1 MKKIGTFLTA
11 MALVAALV
19 TACGG
24 SSSSVESTAAVA
36 ETSSAANP
44 TAVTGPTITIASM
57 AFGRP
62 LTVGPG
68 TQVNIVNND
77 SVEHSVT
84 SQTAGAFDVRV
95 DGGKNK
101 TLTAPTE
108 PGQYQF
114 YCVYHPSM
122 KGMPIVT

>member
-1 MKKIGTFLTA
+1 MKKIGTFLAA
-11 MALVAALV
+11 MAFVAALV

-36 ETSSAANP
+36 ETSSAPNP
-44 TAVTGPTITIASM
+44 AAVAGPAITIASM
-57 AFGRP
+57 AFGGP

-68 TQVNIVNND
+68 TQVNIVNDD

-84 SQTAGAFDVRV
+84 SQTAGAFDVHV

-122 KGMPIVT
+122 KGMLIVT

>member
-1 MKKIGTFLTA
+1 
-11 MALVAALV
+11 MAFVAALV
-19 TACGG
+19 TGCGR

-36 ETSSAANP
+36 ETSSAPNP
-44 TAVTGPTITIASM
+44 TAVAGPTIIIASM

-68 TQVNIVNND
+68 TQVNIVTDD
-77 SVEHSVT
+77 SVKHSVT
-84 SQTAGAFDVRV
+84 SQTAGAFDVHV

-114 YCVYHPSM
+114 YCVCHPSM
-122 KGMPIVT
+122 KDMLIVT

>member
-1 MKKIGTFLTA
+1 VRRVEQFGRIHCGRGPNVKRLEPGGRRRTDDNHCEHG
-11 MALVAALV
+11 VRPAAH
-19 TACGG
+19 GR
-24 SSSSVESTAAVA
+24 
-36 ETSSAANP
+36 
-44 TAVTGPTITIASM
+44 TGP
-57 AFGRP
+57 
-62 LTVGPG
+62 
-68 TQVNIVNND
+68 QVNIVNND

-84 SQTAGAFDVRV
+84 SQIAGAFDVHV

-122 KGMPIVT
+122 KGMLIVT